1 MKSETIENLISKQK
15 IAYIASIDEN
25 GYPNMKAMLVPRK
38 RNGLRE
44 FWFSTNTSSR
54 RVGQYRENNK
64 ASIYFCDQ
72 RFFRGVMLLGTMEV
86 LEDATSKEMIWEDG
100 DTVYYP
106 EGVTDPD
113 YCVLKF
119 TAKSGRWYSNFK
131 SDDIEI

>member
-25 GYPNMKAMLVPRK
+25 GYPNMKAMLNPRK
-38 RNGLRE
+38 RNSLRE

-54 RVGQYRENNK
+54 RVAQYRENNK

-86 LEDATSKEMIWEDG
+86 LEDAASKEMIWEEG